1 MNGLKWCKWYC
12 TIRKTLEFW
21 CAITYETRAGEQNH
35 PGCRCTRCDPLLFLQ
50 SVRGQPDSV
59 KSRGREREQYPP
71 CFQEKIRLIWRSL
84 KERQPLLLRRGASKQ
99 VQGERLRLQRCAV
112 GTLPLSLVLF
122 INLFHPWRASSDP
135 HSSQREAIA
144 FLSLLIPLH
153 HTYCAYLSPAQEY
166 KGQRTTGRRLVFHSQ
181 SKSKG
186 KGSV

>member
-1 MNGLKWCKWYC
+1 MWDHIWDKS
-12 TIRKTLEFW
+12 R
-21 CAITYETRAGEQNH
+21 RAKSL
-35 PGCRCTRCDPLLFLQ
+35 GCRCTRCDPLLFLQ
-50 SVRGQPDSV
+50 SVRGQPD
-59 KSRGREREQYPP
+59 SRGREREQYPP

-153 HTYCAYLSPAQEY
+153 HTYCAYLSPVSTRAQ
-166 KGQRTTGRRLVFHSQ
+166 R
-181 SKSKG
+181 SKNHWETFSFSFTVKV
-186 KGSV
+186 KR